1 MNEGERPEESMAT
14 EEADFSQE
22 LEQLLDQHDYD
33 TPQVGDIRKGIIV
46 SISQQG
52 IIVDLGLKRDGLI
65 QPADLSK
72 LEPGEREALQV
83 NDEIPVFILNTDE
96 PDGLLVSLYRAR
108 LNQDWIQ
115 AEALLESGEIFEGEV
130 TGYNRG
136 GAIVA
141 FGRVRAF
148 VPDSHLL
155 ELGRNLN
162 DKQRQQKMSLLRGKK
177 LYFRVIEVD
186 RRRRRLVVSQRE
198 AEKERREL
206 VKRQLVESL
215 SEGTILKGHVTG
227 LRDFGAFVDLGG
239 AEGLIH
245 VSELAWHRVNHPK
258 EVVKVGDEI
267 DVYVLKLDP
276 SGQRIAL
283 SRKRAIPDP
292 WTLVSEKYLVG
303 QLIEGVVTRI
313 MDYGAFVE
321 IEPGIEGLLHTS
333 QLSRTPISDPHQVI
347 QEGETHLL
355 RVISIEPDRQR
366 IGLSLKQVTANEQI
380 DWMARR
386 SATPEPAP
394 AAPKSSK
401 AQRRAAREAERRA
414 AVPPAEAEQPPG
426 PAEPDL
432 MSAPVEP
439 ESQPAAPSP
448 EPPVETRLLAGDDDG
463 LSGEGENLVSS

>member
-1 MNEGERPEESMAT
+1 MVT
-14 EEADFSQE
+14 EDTDFSQE

-46 SISQQG
+46 SISPQG

-72 LEPGEREALQV
+72 LEPGEREALQI
-83 NDEIPVFILNTDE
+83 NDEISVYILDAEE
-96 PDGLLVSLYRAR
+96 PDGLLVSLHRAR

-115 AEALLESGEIFEGEV
+115 AEAQLESGEIFEAEV

-141 FGRVRAF
+141 FGRLRAF

-162 DKQRQQKMSLLRGKK
+162 DKQRQQKMSLMRGKK

-186 RRRRRLVVSQRE
+186 RRRRRLVLSQRE

-206 VKRQLVESL
+206 VRKQLVESL
-215 SEGTILKGHVTG
+215 SEGTILKGRVTG

-258 EVVKVGDEI
+258 EVLKIGDEV
-267 DVYVLKLDP
+267 DVYVLKLDS

-292 WTLVSEKYLVG
+292 WTLVAEKYLVG
-303 QLIEGVVTRI
+303 QLIEGVITRI

-321 IEPGIEGLLHTS
+321 IEAGVEGLLHTS
-333 QLSRTPISDPHQVI
+333 QLSRTPVNDPHQVI

-380 DWMARR
+380 EWMARR
-386 SATPEPAP
+386 SAMPEPAP
-394 AAPKSSK
+394 AAPKPSK
-401 AQRRAAREAERRA
+401 SQRRAAREAERKA
-414 AVPPAEAEQPPG
+414 AATEPETPPTA
-426 PAEPDL
+426 AEPEL
-432 MSAPVEP
+432 AQVPVEP
-439 ESQPAAPSP
+439 ELPPVAAEAELPSAAPEP
-448 EPPVETRLLAGDDDG
+448 EPAVEIIP
-463 LSGEGENLVSS
+463 ENTEEVNP